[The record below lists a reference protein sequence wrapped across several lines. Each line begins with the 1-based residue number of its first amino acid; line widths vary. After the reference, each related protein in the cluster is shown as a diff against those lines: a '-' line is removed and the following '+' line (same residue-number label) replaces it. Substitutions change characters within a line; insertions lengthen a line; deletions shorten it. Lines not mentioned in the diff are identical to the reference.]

1 LQLKPDPLEAD
12 EKLQRSTILFDLD
25 GTLTDPGEGI
35 VKSIRFALHHVGL
48 PSVPEAALRGFVG
61 PPLQGSFA
69 ELGAQPNQI
78 APLIQAYRSRY
89 RETGM
94 FENVVYPEVP
104 NLLAELRSRNCR
116 LFVTTSKP
124 TPFAV
129 AILEHFHLHH
139 FFDEIFGSNLDGSLA
154 EKHDLLSRV
163 RKQVGFA
170 PASTALIGDRKFD
183 ITAARTLGVLAV
195 GALWGY
201 GSRAELVE
209 AGADRLAESPRSVLD
224 SLAA

>member
-1 LQLKPDPLEAD
+1 MQS
-12 EKLQRSTILFDLD
+12 STILFDLD

-35 VKSIRFALHHVGL
+35 VKSIQSAFQQVGL
-48 PSVPEAALRGFVG
+48 PSVPEAQLRCFVG
-61 PPLQGSFA
+61 PPLQASFA
-69 ELGAQPNQI
+69 ELGAQPHQI
-78 APLIQAYRSRY
+78 EPLVQAYRSRY

-104 NLLAELRSRNCR
+104 NLLAELQSRNCR

-154 EKHDLLSRV
+154 EKHDLLSHAR
-163 RKQVGFA
+163 QQIGFA
-170 PASTALIGDRKFD
+170 PASTALVGDRKFD
-183 ITAARTLGVLAV
+183 ITAARASGILAV

-209 AGADRLAESPRSVLD
+209 AGADRLAESPQSVVD